1 MICDYPVD
9 ERRVDGGVQAVTKY
23 LVRAMVGLGEVRLD
37 VINFDYAAKEPR
49 TFAAAGFTRHVL
61 PGARMGAATGF
72 FQDQRTFNRCLASI
86 RPDIVHSQ
94 GAGHDGTLAARSGYP
109 HVITIHGILENEL
122 RHMPNFREKLRYSL
136 QYLLSEHY
144 CIKKAQHTIL
154 ISPYVSEHCGDRLKG
169 ERHLIA
175 NPIASE
181 FFNVVRAEEPGR
193 VLFAGR
199 LNRRKGVEDLVH
211 AIARIKTVPN
221 LKLTL
226 AGSLAEADFIKSLRA
241 AIDRLQAA
249 DIVEFRGILDA
260 DQLLQELSRAA
271 VLVLP
276 SYVETA
282 PMVIQE
288 AMASGVPVI
297 ATRVAG
303 IPLQV
308 EEGVTGHMIE
318 PGDIDALS
326 ARLESLLLDADLR
339 RSMGAAARIKASR
352 EYRAENVARATVE
365 VYRKIL
371 SQHGGA

>member
-9 ERRVDGGVQAVTKY
+9 ESLVDGGVQAVTKY
-23 LVRAMVGLGEVRLD
+23 LVRAMVALGEVKLD

-49 TFAAAGFTRHVL
+49 TFAADGFTRHVL
-61 PGARMGAATGF
+61 PGGRVGAATGYF
-72 FQDQRTFNRCLASI
+72 RDQRAFNKCLASI
-86 RPDIVHSQ
+86 GPDIVHSQ

-109 HVITIHGILENEL
+109 VVITIHGILENEL
-122 RHMPNFREKLRYSL
+122 RHLSNVREKLRYSL
-136 QYLLSEHY
+136 QYLLSERY
-144 CIKKAQHTIL
+144 CIRKAKHTIL

-169 ERHLIA
+169 ERHLVP
-175 NPIASE
+175 NPIAPE
-181 FFNVVRAEEPGR
+181 FFDVVRAEEPGR

-199 LNRRKGVEDLVH
+199 LNRRKGVEELVN
-211 AIARIKTVPN
+211 AIARIKTVPDC
-221 LKLTL
+221 KLIL
-226 AGSLAEADFIKSLRA
+226 AGSLAETDFVETLRA
-241 AIDRLQAA
+241 TTERLQAA

-260 DQLLQELSRAA
+260 DQLLAEFSRAA

-297 ATRVAG
+297 ASRVAG

-308 EEGVTGHMIE
+308 EEGVTGHMVE
-318 PGDIDALS
+318 PGDVDALS
-326 ARLESLLLDADLR
+326 ARLESLLLDPDLR
-339 RSMGAAARIKASR
+339 RSMGAAARAKASR
-352 EYRAENVARATVE
+352 EYRADNVARATVE

-371 SQHGGA
+371 SQQDA